1 MSIDSGKPA
10 ECICIKEPILQ
21 WKSTQLLSCVVA
33 LPQCLRRNQDM
44 FSQIRYPVRFDARKR
59 AFTDW
64 GISACDL
71 CPPLQQAY
79 LSGIVINGS
88 PAAARLIH
96 SSCSPPHSFQLERG
110 WVTLLEW
117 HCNGM
122 QGLVCRAP
130 EHTLWE
136 TISTL
141 RRLSAPVCHWM
152 GDGWHCFHT
161 ALAGSSL
168 HSEQASSQ
176 VEGECLP
183 LIVDPD
189 EAGGY
194 VWISTTTHCLLTV

>member
-130 EHTLWE
+130 EH
-136 TISTL
+136 
-141 RRLSAPVCHWM
+141 M
-152 GDGWHCFHT
+152 GDNQHIEA
-161 ALAGSSL
+161 ALSPGVPLNGSRVALFAHRTGCVKSPDSLQSDSSL
-168 HSEQASSQ
+168 HRE
-176 VEGECLP
+176 
-183 LIVDPD
+183 
-189 EAGGY
+189 
-194 VWISTTTHCLLTV
+194 